1 MELGGIITLVYIVFV
16 FGYGFISSR
25 RKVLPSA
32 SSSLFIST
40 ASLCAAFI
48 GGGFS
53 LGNAA
58 EGFQEGFKSAVL
70 LFGFSV
76 GQLAAALFLAPRFS
90 GFSKAATVGDIIKE
104 GFGEH
109 SKKLTGLLS
118 IVFCIGVLGAQISA
132 FGSVASAV
140 FGVNR
145 ATASLIGFTGI
156 TLFAAFGGIRASQ
169 KSDSVQV
176 SVLFLGI
183 LLCLLFTF
191 FYAKDAFYNLR
202 DEAPRFISAGE
213 FVFPFLC
220 FMTGELLC
228 PPSVRRI
235 LLSKNASDARRS
247 IAISGA
253 VSVPFFFLTAL
264 IGILARRLGTT
275 ADASL
280 AMPSLISFALPF
292 PLSPIILGAMLCVY
306 LSSGCAF
313 LLSCAD
319 ALFFDVLGRSLD
331 SEKGQNPVLFRFFCL
346 LCGAAALILSLAFD
360 GVLSIL
366 LLAYCF
372 WCPALLI
379 PLILS
384 ICNKRYSDRV
394 FFSSVGTA
402 AFVIILWRALGSPF
416 GIPPMISGLFA
427 SALFFIIYKRG
438 NRK

>member
-1 MELGGIITLVYIVFV
+1 MGLYATLTLVYIVFV
-16 FGYGFISSR
+16 FAYGFVFAKR
-25 RKVLPSA
+25 RGGESYTP
-32 SSSLFIST
+32 SLFVST

-58 EGFQEGFKSAVL
+58 EGFREGFKSAVL
-70 LFGFSV
+70 LFGFSL
-76 GQLAAALFLAPRFS
+76 GQFAAALLLAPRFS
-90 GFSKAATVGDIIKE
+90 GFRAALTVGDIINE
-104 GFGEH
+104 GFGEL

-132 FGSVASAV
+132 FGTVASLV
-140 FGVNR
+140 FGVDR
-145 ATASLIGFTGI
+145 AAASLIGFTGI

-176 SVLFLGI
+176 TVLFFGV
-183 LLCLLFTF
+183 LLCICFVFLMSRGSF
-191 FYAKDAFYNLR
+191 DNLQA
-202 DEAPRFISAGE
+202 ESPRFHSTGD
-213 FVFPFLC
+213 FLFPFLS

-235 LLSKNASDARRS
+235 LLSKNEATARRS
-247 IAISGA
+247 IAISAA

-264 IGILARRLGTT
+264 IGVLARRLNTT

-280 AMPSLISFALPF
+280 AMPSLVAAFLPF
-292 PLSPIILGAMLCVY
+292 PLSSIICGAMLCVY

-319 ALFFDVLGRSLD
+319 ALFFDLLGHSLD
-331 SEKGQNPVLFRFFCL
+331 GNKNENPALFRFFCL
-346 LCGAAALILSLAFD
+346 LCGAVALTISLAFD
-360 GVLSIL
+360 EVLSIL

-372 WCPALLI
+372 WCPALLL
-379 PLILS
+379 PLLLS
-384 ICNKRYSDRV
+384 LFKKRYNDRV
-394 FFSSVGTA
+394 FFASVGIA
-402 AFVIILWRALGSPF
+402 AFALIAWRAVGEPF
-416 GIPPMISGLFA
+416 GVPPMLIGLSA
-427 SALFFIIYKRG
+427 STLFFILYKRG